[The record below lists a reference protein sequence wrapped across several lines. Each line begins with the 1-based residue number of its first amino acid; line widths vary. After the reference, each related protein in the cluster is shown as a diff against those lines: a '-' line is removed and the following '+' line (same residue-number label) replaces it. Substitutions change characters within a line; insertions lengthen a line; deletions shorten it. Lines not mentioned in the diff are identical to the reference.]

1 MSPKGTTL
9 EAVNVLMAEDGIQ
22 PLMNRA
28 IAAATKTLA
37 RARQLSELG
46 SVARVRAALA
56 ALGLTSEVKEF
67 DASTRTAADA
77 ARAIGCLQA
86 QIAKS
91 LVFRAQ
97 ESGRAVLVIASG
109 SNRVDEKKVAALLGE
124 EIGKADADFVRN
136 ETGFAIGGVAPVG
149 HTGPVTV
156 LIDADLQQFAEI
168 WAAAGAPNAVFRLTP
183 ADLARV
189 TGGQVAE
196 VKA

>member
-1 MSPKGTTL
+1 M
-9 EAVNVLMAEDGIQ
+9 
-22 PLMNRA
+22 
-28 IAAATKTLA
+28 
-37 RARQLSELG
+37 SELG

-77 ARAIGCLQA
+77 ARAIGCKQA